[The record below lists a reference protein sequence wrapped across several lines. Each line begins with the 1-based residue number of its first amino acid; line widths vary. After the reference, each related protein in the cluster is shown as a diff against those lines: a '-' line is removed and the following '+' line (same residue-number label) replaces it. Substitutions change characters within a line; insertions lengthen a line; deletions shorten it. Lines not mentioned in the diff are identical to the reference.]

1 MRKVFRPAV
10 RRSKLMGTWGVTV
23 FSADLAA
30 DVRDDFRDL
39 IVVVTG
45 WPRFDGF
52 LQEWFGIK

>member
-1 MRKVFRPAV
+1 
-10 RRSKLMGTWGVTV
+10 MGTWGVAV
-23 FSADLAA
+23 VSADLAA

-52 LQEWFGIK
+52 LQGWFGIK